1 MIDISKNKCV
11 VAIITVERDMVAPL
25 RVDQVADLKDVR
37 ILPPELSERVS
48 VGVQKKRSDRVPR
61 PHRQLWPRGRIGVAS
76 TSNCTPDRR
85 H

>member
-37 ILPPELSERVS
+37 IIPPELSERVS
-48 VGVQKKRSDRVPR
+48 VGV
-61 PHRQLWPRGRIGVAS
+61 
-76 TSNCTPDRR
+76 
-85 H
+85 

>member
-48 VGVQKKRSDRVPR
+48 VGVQKSGPTEFRD
-61 PHRQLWPRGRIGVAS
+61 RIGSSGRAVG
-76 TSNCTPDRR
+76 
-85 H
+85 